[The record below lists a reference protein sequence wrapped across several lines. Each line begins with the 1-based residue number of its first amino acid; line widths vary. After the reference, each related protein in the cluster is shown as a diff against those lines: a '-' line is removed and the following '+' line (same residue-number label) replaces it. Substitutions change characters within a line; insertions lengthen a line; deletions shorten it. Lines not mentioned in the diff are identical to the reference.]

1 MKNSYIENISK
12 EFNYYKSLGEN
23 TFKQLSDSE
32 LQWAPN
38 QDSNSIAIIVKHL
51 SGNMLSRWT
60 NIFLEDGE
68 KPWRL
73 AAYTTDRSV
82 LFDFITSRTI
92 VRSLWLCVC
101 VFDPKRSFKLG

>member
-23 TFKQLSDSE
+23 TFKQLSDSK
-32 LQWAPN
+32 LQWVPN

-60 NIFLEDGE
+60 NTFFRRRRKAMASE
-68 KPWRL
+68 R
-73 AAYTTDRSV
+73 
-82 LFDFITSRTI
+82 
-92 VRSLWLCVC
+92 
-101 VFDPKRSFKLG
+101 

>member
-1 MKNSYIENISK
+1 MKNSYIESISK

-51 SGNMLSRWT
+51 SGNMVIKMDEYFFRRRRKAMASER
-60 NIFLEDGE
+60 
-68 KPWRL
+68 
-73 AAYTTDRSV
+73 
-82 LFDFITSRTI
+82 
-92 VRSLWLCVC
+92 
-101 VFDPKRSFKLG
+101 